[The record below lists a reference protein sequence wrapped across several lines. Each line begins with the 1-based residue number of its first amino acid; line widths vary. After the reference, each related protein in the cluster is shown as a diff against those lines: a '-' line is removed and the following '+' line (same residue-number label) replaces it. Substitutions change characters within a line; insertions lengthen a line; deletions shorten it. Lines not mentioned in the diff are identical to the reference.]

1 MTSLFINK
9 ILTFQCMLGG
19 EWFEELFGSVDSVN
33 ENEILS
39 VAIEAVREYLNIK
52 SDPIRYIINIEKV
65 RFSNKTFQ
73 YNNQHNEIVF
83 NSIV

>member
-1 MTSLFINK
+1 
-9 ILTFQCMLGG
+9 MLGG

-73 YNNQHNEIVF
+73 YNECLRKNHRGLTF
-83 NSIV
+83 NNL

>member
-19 EWFEELFGSVDSVN
+19 EWFEELFGSVDSAN
-33 ENEILS
+33 ENEIFS

-73 YNNQHNEIVF
+73 YIND
-83 NSIV
+83 